1 MNDFNSSLFLSLRYL
16 RPKLNTAFLINLIS
30 IIGVMLGVGLLII
43 VIAVMTGFTEE
54 FKEKLLNTTAHIH
67 IGNPRGEYISNPENI
82 VKVVNSLGY
91 NATPII
97 VKNALIQQ
105 KERLIPKTII
115 GIKPEEIDSVIAIK
129 KYLKYGTADLK
140 RNQILISN
148 QTASEMGLWL
158 GDKLIIHSP
167 VKLTKM
173 VRYDPEKGFVP
184 VENKVY
190 LPSEFEVVGI
200 FSFDK
205 YDFDSV
211 AVFVELETA
220 DEFFDMPW
228 GAATAIYVTIPN
240 PMTPE
245 HAQNQLIKAIGEQF
259 SVLTWKQINS
269 QFLGVLAVEKTMMYF
284 LLVFVVI
291 VATFSISVSL
301 ITFVMRKIREIG
313 LLKALGA
320 SDLTVAIVFTLKGF
334 IIGILGIICGT
345 IFGVSAIV
353 WRNELLFALRK
364 FTGIEIFP
372 KQFYFFSELPAALK
386 IDDLVI
392 IWFISIILCII
403 ASLIPSIAASR
414 IQPARALKYE

>member
-1 MNDFNSSLFLSLRYL
+1 
-16 RPKLNTAFLINLIS
+16 
-30 IIGVMLGVGLLII
+30 MLGVGLLII

>member
-1 MNDFNSSLFLSLRYL
+1 MNDFNSSFFLSLRYL
-16 RPKLNTAFLINLIS
+16 RPKLNTALFINLIS
-30 IIGVMLGVGLLII
+30 IIGVALGVGLLII
-43 VIAVMTGFTEE
+43 VIAVMTGFTDE
-54 FKEKLLNTTAHIH
+54 FKTKLLNTTAHIH
-67 IGNPRGEYISNPENI
+67 IVNPRGEYISNPENI
-82 VKVVNSLGY
+82 VTTAKSLGY
-91 NATPII
+91 SAASVL

-105 KERLIPKTII
+105 KERLIPKMII
-115 GIKPEEIDSVIAIK
+115 GIDSEKINNVIAVK

-140 RNQILISN
+140 SNQILISDL
-148 QTASEMGLWL
+148 TASEMGLWL

-173 VRYDPEKGFVP
+173 VKYDSEKGFVP

-190 LPSEFEVVGI
+190 LPSEFEIVGI

-205 YDFDSV
+205 YDFDS
-211 AVFVELETA
+211 AAMFIDLETA
-220 DEFFDMPW
+220 DELFDMPW
-228 GAATAIYVTIPN
+228 GAATAVYVTIPD
-240 PMTPE
+240 PMKPE
-245 HAQNQLIKAIGEQF
+245 PAQKELIKAIGEQF
-259 SVLTWKQINS
+259 SVLSWKQING

-334 IIGILGIICGT
+334 IIGILGIISGT
-345 IFGVSAIV
+345 VFGISAIT

-372 KQFYFFSELPAALK
+372 RQFYFFSELPATVK
-386 IDDLVI
+386 INDLVI
-392 IWFISIILCII
+392 ICFLSIILCII
-403 ASLIPSIAASR
+403 ASLIPSIVASR
-414 IQPARALKYE
+414 IQPAKALKYE